1 MDSKKHQLYLTSFEP
16 GTIDVRRCRLA
27 HYHHLRTSERGRL
40 NRTPM
45 RAGKQKKKTQELDM
59 RVDGSRRDGAH
70 MKT

>member
-45 RAGKQKKKTQELDM
+45 RAGKQKKKKHRSWTCAWTDRGEM
-59 RVDGSRRDGAH
+59 EH
-70 MKT
+70 T